1 MFMKPYQEVLCAFF
15 LLLLLIQFNAIV
27 LGSLDAERLVL

>member
-1 MFMKPYQEVLCAFF
+1 MLMKPCQEVFYDFF